1 MNTISGKSWRK
12 GWYHSKKAPEETSFS
27 KILRFGGI
35 FLFLAV
41 ILLIVLLCFQF
52 FAKVKQLENKFSE
65 TDIGQFEVVLNDFG
79 RQVKGLSVD
88 NDIVKKDNSLLKS
101 VTVVQEEYNNI
112 LKQFNGLKYLSP
124 KLLIVFGQKASI
136 TDFLIEM
143 NDKISSMADSL
154 NKINTIIEAH
164 QLVFQQNQQFRYY
177 ENYFTE
183 VVFIINKFEQ
193 HLPAILSL
201 LGDRYPRHFLLLLQN
216 SSEIRPT
223 GGFIGG
229 YVTFDLDEGYL
240 QNLKYLDVYQSD
252 GQLADVDP
260 SMIPEEVS
268 QVAGRQFG
276 LRDANISP
284 DFAVSAKNIFQ
295 LLEASKQDSAD
306 PIIAIDLTCAK
317 ELLALIGEVEIPDY
331 NLKLNKDNF
340 ETILSFI
347 VESKQSGAK
356 NPKQIF
362 EKLIPAFIDAL
373 KKSSVS
379 FYDLSVLS
387 SKLVR
392 EKHLQAYSSNEDI
405 ESFFDDYG
413 LAGKI
418 SVDPN
423 SDYLNV
429 IEISVGGNKTDRWI
443 NESYTHS
450 TLMNEDGDVFDELH
464 IKRINTMDEEFF
476 NEQKESLK
484 SLGFDLDQYSDI
496 KLADILF
503 SGVNQDR
510 FRVYVPL
517 GSILQS
523 ASGLN
528 LEKILTKID
537 QNLHLSYFAFEDKL
551 AMDKSKEIILVY
563 KLPFKLNLNGDEYRL
578 KVVKQAGKDS
588 LNFEKKFIFDDKVK
602 AYKFYPDNF
611 TKLEK
616 SAYDLQALLNS
627 ELNIGVVV
635 AE

>member
-1 MNTISGKSWRK
+1 M
-12 GWYHSKKAPEETSFS
+12 
-27 KILRFGGI
+27 
-35 FLFLAV
+35 
-41 ILLIVLLCFQF
+41 
-52 FAKVKQLENKFSE
+52 
-65 TDIGQFEVVLNDFG
+65 
-79 RQVKGLSVD
+79 
-88 NDIVKKDNSLLKS
+88 
-101 VTVVQEEYNNI
+101 
-112 LKQFNGLKYLSP
+112 
-124 KLLIVFGQKASI
+124 
-136 TDFLIEM
+136 
-143 NDKISSMADSL
+143 
-154 NKINTIIEAH
+154 
-164 QLVFQQNQQFRYY
+164 
-177 ENYFTE
+177 
-183 VVFIINKFEQ
+183 
-193 HLPAILSL
+193 
-201 LGDRYPRHFLLLLQN
+201 
-216 SSEIRPT
+216 
-223 GGFIGG
+223 
-229 YVTFDLDEGYL
+229 
-240 QNLKYLDVYQSD
+240 
-252 GQLADVDP
+252 
-260 SMIPEEVS
+260 
-268 QVAGRQFG
+268 
-276 LRDANISP
+276 
-284 DFAVSAKNIFQ
+284 
-295 LLEASKQDSAD
+295 
-306 PIIAIDLTCAK
+306 
-317 ELLALIGEVEIPDY
+317 
-331 NLKLNKDNF
+331 
-340 ETILSFI
+340 
-347 VESKQSGAK
+347 ESKQSGAK

-496 KLADILF
+496 KLADF
-503 SGVNQDR
+503 SIPI
-510 FRVYVPL
+510 PL
-517 GSILQS
+517 LTEI
-523 ASGLN
+523 GLN